1 MPRSVVL
8 VLLSLFLLFSQQ
20 VSALHGLSHV
30 EEARMAAQEGTGAGG
45 KSSKAALHDLCAGCA
60 ASAQLAFALPA
71 TASRF
76 VPLAPGA
83 TANPA
88 STTPDP
94 CRPAACAFQPRGPPR
109 A

>member
-1 MPRSVVL
+1 MPRSIVL

-20 VSALHGLSHV
+20 VSTLHGLAHLDEV
-30 EEARMAAQEGTGAGG
+30 RVAAQESSGAGG
-45 KSSKAALHDLCAGCA
+45 KTPKAALHDFCAGCA
-60 ASAQLAFALPA
+60 VGAQLAFALPA

-76 VPLAPGA
+76 VPLALAGA
-83 TANPA
+83 ANPA
-88 STTPDP
+88 SDTPDP